1 MRDRYSASDERCVGM
16 RGISR
21 QAYLLH
27 SELGQARQNFL
38 GIHLFSEQ
46 LAAVRLAQ
54 KPASPNLGKLMILR

>member
-1 MRDRYSASDERCVGM
+1 MRD
-16 RGISR
+16 ISR